1 MLSNLLCFASPCF
14 LSLSPL
20 SPLLSVF
27 HSFFFFF
34 LPSGGSR
41 GCPGTACRRGRA
53 SPGPRTQGPCSWSFF
68 FFFLKGK
75 VEVEERKESLRGR
88 GSCSF
93 GGLCFHASPPQLPS
107 ARPQRTRSCPA
118 PSFFS
123 SHERNL
129 PLLPCSPTISDQRIK
144 YGRGSQR
151 GCEHQAFSSLDGGK
165 KKKLG
170 ISLNSD
176 TALSPPPTH
185 RSDPSSPAR
194 RASSIV
200 ARLDCRA
207 RRSAAAMTE
216 SAGVRERQK
225 KERRKRLCSVFC
237 FLLSLSLFSLLFL
250 LLSFLAEGKRERPRY
265 SWKRWRDS
273 HACSTV
279 SFGQRE
285 KKRNHRQT
293 WHQNEQRLPFVEA
306 PFFRRSSSPNCARLF
321 ALFLA
326 RV

>member
-1 MLSNLLCFASPCF
+1 MEL
-14 LSLSPL
+14 
-20 SPLLSVF
+20 
-27 HSFFFFF
+27 
-34 LPSGGSR
+34 
-41 GCPGTACRRGRA
+41 
-53 SPGPRTQGPCSWSFF
+53 F

-75 VEVEERKESLRGR
+75 VEVQERKESLRGR

-129 PLLPCSPTISDQRIK
+129 TLLPCSPTISDQRIK

-225 KERRKRLCSVFC
+225 KERRKRLCSVSC